1 MYKALPAKQSYI
13 SRILEITVRAGDVF
27 FYHYKTPLLQR
38 HGSTW
43 VYHFPTQRQVTIRC
57 PNGNGWKVYKEVLP
71 EAGIIHNAT
80 ECSIMSN
87 ELRTLP
93 ELHGRTHTVLDT
105 PSLYLPEVSPIL
117 AGHEVPQLQEAF
129 PTEVGEIDKLR
140 AQLQT
145 PQRSYDLDT
154 LLQLRQTPRLRESQ
168 PYWHLII
175 ITVSCTLTVILVLYC
190 SLRVRFH
197 HLLLCNANSDTN
209 PAPQNLSTPIP
220 VPRHIEESHQEE
232 FPKEVFSFTT
242 YSMPQKL

>member
-1 MYKALPAKQSYI
+1 
-13 SRILEITVRAGDVF
+13 
-27 FYHYKTPLLQR
+27 
-38 HGSTW
+38 
-43 VYHFPTQRQVTIRC
+43 
-57 PNGNGWKVYKEVLP
+57 
-71 EAGIIHNAT
+71 
-80 ECSIMSN
+80 
-87 ELRTLP
+87 
-93 ELHGRTHTVLDT
+93 VLDT

-220 VPRHIEESHQEE
+220 VPRHIEESHKEE
-232 FPKEVFSFTT
+232 FPKEAVSFTT
-242 YSMPQKL
+242 YSMPQNYDENTHFVTEQLFHHCTFETNMQSCVGQARTETPTSARSNS